1 MNAVTSIYYP
11 IETMKK
17 FNQLAK
23 EENLTKGKVLEK
35 LIESYEEKEKEKKF
49 YILEQFA

>member
-1 MNAVTSIYYP
+1 MNAVTSIYCS

-23 EENLTKGKVLEK
+23 EEKLTKGKVLEK
-35 LIESYEEKEKEKKF
+35 LIENYEEKEKEKSSKK
-49 YILEQFA
+49 